1 MFDTVNLL
9 FCERKKGTLWC
20 MENQNEIAIRIK
32 VLVYYSKLHY
42 ALLNGHFI
50 YVVILSLLCL
60 HFPAFSILRFVFV
73 RLFFLPHCFTDILH
87 CEVCVL
93 VCRRFLWMTY
103 FGKTCGLCVC
113 VLYCIAWFSYYRT
126 FFWNCSNC
134 VRCENL
140 NDEIM
145 RIRNSIIAHSS
156 CAQLL

>member
-1 MFDTVNLL
+1 
-9 FCERKKGTLWC
+9 

-113 VLYCIAWFSYYRT
+113 VYYIVQHGLVITAPFFETVQTASDVKTSTMKLCEYEIASLHILHVPNCCKSLWPFS
-126 FFWNCSNC
+126 
-134 VRCENL
+134 L
-140 NDEIM
+140 QAIPP
-145 RIRNSIIAHSS
+145 
-156 CAQLL
+156 